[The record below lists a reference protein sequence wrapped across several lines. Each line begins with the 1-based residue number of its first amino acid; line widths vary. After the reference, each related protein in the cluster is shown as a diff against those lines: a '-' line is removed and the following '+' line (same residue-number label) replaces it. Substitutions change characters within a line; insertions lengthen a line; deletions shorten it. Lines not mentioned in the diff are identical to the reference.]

1 MTTTATLVY
10 KCAQGGASATAIQA
24 LMDAAAVPFP
34 PAVLEAL
41 GLRVTSDVTVLGPP
55 VQRTIVVALGPSAT
69 ATATATLFEAG
80 ESGSP
85 IGGFTVTAAGANYVL
100 SPIVEISSVGQT
112 DLIQP
117 AAGLAWLKAV
127 GATVAAGGAGYSAAS
142 FAVVSPAS
150 PGGNPTSLTDAP
162 SAPPSQSR
170 PVKLTLTIIAGA
182 ITGVAIADAGT
193 GYQTLPQVTIV
204 DPLGTGSGAVI
215 NLSMGV
221 DRIDVARAGQGYGSV
236 PAVTLVPAFKIMYPD
251 GGGQGG
257 PLANIMTVALAQSTL
272 SPIVAS
278 PPVIA

>member
-10 KCAQGGASATAIQA
+10 KCAQGGAAATTIQA
-24 LMDAAAVPFP
+24 LMNATAVPFP

-41 GLRVTSDVTVLGPP
+41 GVRVTSDVTILGPP
-55 VQRTIVVALGPSAT
+55 VQRTVVVNFGPSVT

-85 IGGFTVTAAGANYVL
+85 IGHFTVTAAGADYVL
-100 SPIVEISSVGQT
+100 APIVEISSVGQT
-112 DLIQP
+112 DLITP

-150 PGGNPTSLTDAP
+150 PGGNPTSLTQAP

-170 PVKLTLTIIAGA
+170 SVKLTLTIVAGVV
-182 ITGVAIADAGT
+182 TGVAIADAGT
-193 GYQTLPQVTIV
+193 GYQTLPQVTII
-204 DPLGTGSGAVI
+204 DPMGTGSGAKI

-221 DRIDVARAGQGYGSV
+221 DRIDVARGGVGYQSV

-251 GGGQGG
+251 GGGQAG
-257 PLANIMTVALAQSTL
+257 PFANLMTTALAQSTL

-278 PPVIA
+278 APVIA